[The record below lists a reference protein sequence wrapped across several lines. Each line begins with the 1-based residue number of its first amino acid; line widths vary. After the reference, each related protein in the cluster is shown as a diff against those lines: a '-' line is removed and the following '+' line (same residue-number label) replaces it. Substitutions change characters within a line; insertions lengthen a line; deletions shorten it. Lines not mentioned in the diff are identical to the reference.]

1 MAKKINHRAIA
12 RIVQAIAVGADAV
25 PMPAIPA
32 MGSVWQYWGVTEAN
46 IISGKQKPAA
56 GWQKMIAD
64 IQSKIKK

>member
-1 MAKKINHRAIA
+1 
-12 RIVQAIAVGADAV
+12 V
-25 PMPAIPA
+25 PMPSIPEMA
-32 MGSVWQYWGVTEAN
+32 AVWTYWGVTEAN

>member
-1 MAKKINHRAIA
+1 MNRSLRLNDSMPIRAA
-12 RIVQAIAVGADAV
+12 NAV
-25 PMPAIPA
+25 PMPSIPEMA
-32 MGSVWQYWGVTEAN
+32 AVWTYWGVTEAN